1 MNLPSSELKRLS
13 FSFRTWHVFC
23 VFIALVFNQ
32 SVIDKAH
39 AHSGGLNAQGCHAG
53 SQPYHCHSG
62 GSSGSGISESTFS
75 YRKELNSASTV
86 SNGDKASLC
95 PNNLFSELLR
105 QSDHGHVY
113 IKCENYFMMIRS
125 H

>member
-1 MNLPSSELKRLS
+1 MLIQ
-13 FSFRTWHVFC
+13 V
-23 VFIALVFNQ
+23 
-32 SVIDKAH
+32 
-39 AHSGGLNAQGCHAG
+39 GLMRRVYAG
-53 SQPYHCHSG
+53 SRPYHCHGG

-86 SNGDKASLC
+86 SNGDKHRFVKQS
-95 PNNLFSELLR
+95 FSELLR

-113 IKCENYFMMIRS
+113 IKCNFFMMIRS

>member
-1 MNLPSSELKRLS
+1 MNLPSSKLERLS

-75 YRKELNSASTV
+75 YRKELNTATTV
-86 SNGDKASLC
+86 TNGDKARLSKI
-95 PNNLFSELLR
+95 SGELLR
-105 QSDHGHVY
+105 QSDHGRVY

>member
-1 MNLPSSELKRLS
+1 MNLPSSKLERLS
-13 FSFRTWHVFC
+13 FSFRVWHVFC
-23 VFIALVFNQ
+23 VFIALVFYQ
-32 SVIDKAH
+32 SLLDKAH
-39 AHSGGLNAQGCHAG
+39 AHSGGLDAQGCHAG

-62 GSSGSGISESTFS
+62 GSSGGGISESTFS
-75 YRKELNSASTV
+75 YRKELNTAMTV
-86 SNGDKASLC
+86 SNGDKPSLC
-95 PNNLFSELLR
+95 SKYLFSELLS